1 MESTSFLYYNPGTTS
16 QQSSRQ
22 HGQFVTQPPNGLSPQ
37 TKPASLS
44 DRSPPSCT
52 LSMPFPSALVYSS
65 RPSSSHIHAPTP
77 MLALTQ
83 EALQKS
89 SGLLTPSSPPLLGLD
104 GPNGGDVYFFPPTPT
119 LESSDIPSAM
129 SSHLATPISQPAWL
143 LDDACNGTLTPSEL
157 ELPSTPQLWKERTP
171 ITPDCS
177 FGHNLSYFSQP
188 LLSCPS
194 LSPSSS
200 SAADIDPL
208 DFCDPRQLSYSSD
221 DLDTYPIK
229 LEDPDFG
236 SFCDDV
242 PMGTINPAALFGG
255 IKRQRDED
263 DDMLEFSS
271 DDEEESVLGESVSS
285 STTSSPGLLMP
296 PSPPASDRNSVE
308 PRSWKKVKT
317 EDDSEIEDII
327 DSTRSR
333 SEDGFL
339 QFLTPT
345 PTEGS
350 FSSSSPNFEQE
361 HDHDH
366 EHSHDDAPTPAPVVR
381 RGRKQSL
388 TEDPSKTFVCHLCTR
403 RFRRQ
408 EHLKRH
414 FRSLHTKDKPFS
426 CGECGKKFSRSDNLS
441 QHARTHG
448 SAIQVAFDGDMMG
461 EDFSQQLQQ
470 ATFSQGL
477 QTQSTAQQLGIVL
490 IDATIKEK
498 LTAANESKK
507 QQRRQKKQKRD
518 E

>member
-1 MESTSFLYYNPGTTS
+1 
-16 QQSSRQ
+16 
-22 HGQFVTQPPNGLSPQ
+22 
-37 TKPASLS
+37 
-44 DRSPPSCT
+44 
-52 LSMPFPSALVYSS
+52 
-65 RPSSSHIHAPTP
+65 
-77 MLALTQ
+77 
-83 EALQKS
+83 
-89 SGLLTPSSPPLLGLD
+89 
-104 GPNGGDVYFFPPTPT
+104 
-119 LESSDIPSAM
+119 
-129 SSHLATPISQPAWL
+129 
-143 LDDACNGTLTPSEL
+143 
-157 ELPSTPQLWKERTP
+157 
-171 ITPDCS
+171 
-177 FGHNLSYFSQP
+177 
-188 LLSCPS
+188 
-194 LSPSSS
+194 
-200 SAADIDPL
+200 
-208 DFCDPRQLSYSSD
+208 
-221 DLDTYPIK
+221 
-229 LEDPDFG
+229 
-236 SFCDDV
+236 
-242 PMGTINPAALFGG
+242 MGTINPAALFGG
-255 IKRQRDED
+255 MKRQRDED

-327 DSTRSR
+327 ESTRSR
-333 SEDGFL
+333 SDDGFL

-350 FSSSSPNFEQE
+350 FSSPSFEHE

-470 ATFSQGL
+470 ASFSQGL
-477 QTQSTAQQLGIVL
+477 QTQTTAQQLGIVL